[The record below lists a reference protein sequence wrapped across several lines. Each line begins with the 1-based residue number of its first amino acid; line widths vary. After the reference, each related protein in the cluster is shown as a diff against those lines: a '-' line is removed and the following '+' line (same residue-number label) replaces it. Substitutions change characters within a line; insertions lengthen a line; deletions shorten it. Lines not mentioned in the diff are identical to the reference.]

1 MSSDRDLI
9 NALKQV
15 STATI
20 TTLLFGKGLRTV
32 SIRQAIP
39 LCPNQERRVGRAF
52 TLRFLPAR
60 EDLATANMWSAPIS
74 TRAAVEDMFEG
85 CIAVADALGTTHAG
99 AFGDVLCARMKVLG
113 VEALVTD
120 GAIRDKSAIAQL
132 GLPVWSNGTSSAP
145 STSGLTFADWQ
156 KPIACGGV
164 AVFPGDFIVADE
176 DGAVVIPPS
185 YAEEVAAAGP
195 DEELLDQWIREQ
207 VLTGE
212 KLTDIYPP
220 SQQTRERF
228 RRATKSDTDAER
240 RGAR

>member
-1 MSSDRDLI
+1 MPNDREVI
-9 NALKQV
+9 KALKQV

-20 TTLLFGKGLRTV
+20 TTLLFGKGLRNV
-32 SIRQAIP
+32 WIRKATP
-39 LCPNQERRVGRAF
+39 LSSGQERSAGRAF

-60 EDLATANMWSAPIS
+60 EDLATPKIWSAPVS

-85 CIAVADALGTTHAG
+85 CVAIADAQGTTHAG

-120 GAIRDKSAIAQL
+120 GAIRDKSAIAEL

-164 AVFPGDFIVADE
+164 AVFPGDFIVADS

-185 YAEEVAAAGP
+185 FVEEIAALGP
-195 DEELLDQWIREQ
+195 EEELLDQWIREQ
-207 VLTGE
+207 VLAGE
-212 KLTDIYPP
+212 KLPDIYPP
-220 SQQTRERF
+220 NQRTRERF
-228 RRATKSDTDAER
+228 RIAMESEKIS
-240 RGAR
+240 G

>member
-32 SIRQAIP
+32 SIRQATP
-39 LCPNQERRVGRAF
+39 LCPDQERRAGRAF

-60 EDLATANMWSAPIS
+60 EDLATADMWSAPVS

-164 AVFPGDFIVADE
+164 AVFPGDFIVADG

-185 YAEEVAAAGP
+185 YVEEVATAGP

-220 SQQTRERF
+220 SERTRERF
-228 RRATKSDTDAER
+228 RMATKSDTSAER
-240 RGAR
+240 RGAS